1 VAYGPFPLSTTLKGG
16 RSIEEFL
23 QAVINGVMLGG
34 FYAAMMLGFS
44 VIWGVMG
51 VINLAHGEFVMVG
64 AYITWLLS
72 DGAGMDPFVAI
83 LLVFPIMFVVGYLLQ
98 RVLINRIV
106 DRPHLVALL
115 VTFGLS
121 IIMANA
127 VKLRYSATPRLTD
140 TALEGVWHPFGS
152 VTIPRTKTGILIVAL
167 LVMGL
172 LWLFLNR
179 TKLGKSI
186 RAAAQNKQA
195 ARIVGIDVKKIYAI
209 TFGISIAIT
218 GVAGALISSTQA
230 VFPFMGPPLT
240 LRAFTITALAGLGNI
255 PGALM
260 GGITLG
266 LVESFIGIYVEGI
279 GTNLAIVASFALLWL
294 ILVTRPQGLFGG
306 LRPAEEPQPL

>member
-1 VAYGPFPLSTTLKGG
+1 V
-16 RSIEEFL
+16 
-23 QAVINGVMLGG
+23 QAIINGIMLGG

-64 AYITWLLS
+64 AYLTWLMS
-72 DGAGMDPFVAI
+72 DGAGIDPFVAI
-83 LLVFPIMFVVGYLLQ
+83 LLVFPIMFVFGYVLQ

-127 VKLRYSATPRLTD
+127 VKLRYTATPRLTD
-140 TALEGVWHPFGS
+140 TALSGVWNPYRG
-152 VTIPRTKTGILIVAL
+152 VTIPRTKTGILLVAL
-167 LVMGL
+167 LIMAGL
-172 LWLFLNR
+172 YLFLHR

-209 TFGISIAIT
+209 TFGICIAIT
-218 GVAGALISSTQA
+218 GVAGALISPTQA

-240 LRAFTITALAGLGNI
+240 LRAFTITALAGLGSI

-279 GTNLAIVASFALLWL
+279 GTNLAIVASFALLWV